1 MRDGNRGF
9 TLIELIIV
17 IVVLGILAATVLPKF
32 VNLGGDA
39 RKAVMQ
45 GVDGSMRSANAII
58 YAKAA
63 AAGQLG
69 ATGTVTINATVVNT
83 KYGYAA
89 TFSPDLAAAMDISP
103 ATDFTIAAG
112 SIRHAKATTPANCQV
127 SYTAPA
133 AADTTPTYA
142 TDVTGC

>member
-1 MRDGNRGF
+1 MQNGNRGF

-45 GVDGSMRSANAII
+45 GVEGSMRSANAII

-69 ATGTVTINATVVNT
+69 ATGTVTINAAAVSTV
-83 KYGYAA
+83 YGYASNV
-89 TFSPDLAAAMDISP
+89 TNLVLAMDISP

-112 SIRHAKATTPANCQV
+112 SITHAKASTPANCVV

-133 AADTTPTYA
+133 AADTTPTYTSNFA
-142 TDVTGC
+142 GC